1 MTLLDL
7 PATRTDQSLVI
18 RTDFS
23 DDRAWADLRAAMRD
37 PTPFD
42 GDGAAVEVEVIDDPA
57 YAGLLPD
64 DLIAPGFA
72 RNDHTYVFLVDS
84 VAMTDPEHP
93 VLVVDLWEDP
103 GRTFRVVPEQ
113 FSSVE
118 TTLSDSHVDFSD
130 VADNA
135 SPDGVFRGFADDL

>member
-1 MTLLDL
+1 MTVLDL
-7 PATRTDQSLVI
+7 PATGTDQSLVI

-23 DDRAWADLRAAMRD
+23 DDRAWSDLRAAMREPAPVGAD
-37 PTPFD
+37 R
-42 GDGAAVEVEVIDDPA
+42 AAVEVAVIDDPA

-64 DLIAPGFA
+64 DLIAPGFV

-84 VAMTDPEHP
+84 VTITDPEHP

-103 GRTFRVVPEQ
+103 GRTFRVVPAQ

-118 TTLSDSHVDFSD
+118 TTLSDSHIDFSD

>member
-1 MTLLDL
+1 
-7 PATRTDQSLVI
+7 
-18 RTDFS
+18 
-23 DDRAWADLRAAMRD
+23 MRD

-84 VAMTDPEHP
+84 VTMTDPEHP